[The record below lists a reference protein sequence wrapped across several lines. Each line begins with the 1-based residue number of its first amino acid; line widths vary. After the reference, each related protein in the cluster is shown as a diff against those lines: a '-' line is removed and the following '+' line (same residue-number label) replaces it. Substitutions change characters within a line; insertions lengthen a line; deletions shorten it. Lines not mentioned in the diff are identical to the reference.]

1 VGLPKS
7 TIRGAT
13 LPLPLPLDYSAIG
26 RSRLDPRMLDTA
38 EKIIAPS
45 NRAAKLLS

>member
-7 TIRGAT
+7 TIRSAT
-13 LPLPLPLDYSAIG
+13 LPLPLDYSATG
-26 RSRLDPRMLDTA
+26 RSRLDSCMLDIA

-45 NRAAKLLS
+45 NCAAKLLS